1 LVNGDVGVVEITN
14 VIELGVGTVAT
25 VQAVFPVVFRAVLF
39 PVPLKMEIE
48 SPMLSPWA
56 AAKLAVIVVPAAVT
70 ELVVCGLPP
79 VCREPL
85 KFTQALAIDGAAPV
99 SAPIEADVS
108 VALVSVAVVAVRVV
122 NAPGCG
128 VVVPIGPGSRNSLP
142 SSSFAIVPADTSLNR
157 TTSDVVS
164 AAV

>member
-1 LVNGDVGVVEITN
+1 LVSGDAGVVDITN
-14 VIELGVGTVAT
+14 VIELSVGTVAT
-25 VQAVFPVVFRAVLF
+25 VHAVLPVLLSTALF
-39 PVPLKMEIE
+39 PVPLNIQIE
-48 SPMLSPWA
+48 SPILRLCA
-56 AAKLAVIVVPAAVT
+56 AAKFAVMVVPTAVT
-70 ELVVCGLPP
+70 ELVVCGF
-79 VCREPL
+79 VNVNVDPL
-85 KFTQALAIDGAAPV
+85 KFTQAFAIDGAAPV
-99 SAPIEADVS
+99 SASIEADVS
-108 VALVSVAVVAVRVV
+108 VALVSVAVVAVSVV